1 MEFTEKEN
9 IPGILIFIDFKKQ
22 WLDLLTVFWPRLTTV
37 FFGTRAILEKKHQ
50 RKRFQNFRLALRAI
64 ERSDQN
70 PLVTATSVTFR
81 PSLRHASGL

>member
-9 IPGILIFIDFKKQ
+9 IPGILIFIDFKKH
-22 WLDLLTVFWPRLTTV
+22 DLLTVFWPRLTTV
-37 FFGTRAILEKKHQ
+37 FFDTRAILEKKHP

-70 PLVTATSVTFR
+70 PLITATSVTFR